1 MAKNRTFRWRP
12 VVEQAVG
19 ILILVAVGW
28 YFWERRDTVAQI
40 VDVSLYVL
48 VALTV
53 GVLLSWIVVAWQSYL
68 LFRAQ
73 GIEIGFLEN
82 LIVATATGFGNYL
95 PMRVGTLIRIR
106 YMKQVHGMRYARFG
120 SMTGMRIVLMQSAT
134 GLLGLIG
141 VAGLW
146 ATQGTISLVL
156 AGLFLAIFVVSAAAF
171 SLRVPRATG
180 SGLVRRVWNDFIEG
194 FEVTRARPGIALQ
207 VMGLVMV
214 QYALLAWRLQVSL
227 AAVDVEAS
235 FFLLAMLGP
244 LTALV
249 SALAFTPGGLGI
261 REALIG
267 YVTYEVGMSF
277 DIGMIA
283 GAVDRAVILCLI
295 AVLGSVSFGYIWWGV
310 RARRNR
316 LREPADG
323 GEL

>member
-1 MAKNRTFRWRP
+1 MPKNRTFRWRP

-28 YFWERRDTVAQI
+28 YFWERRDTIAQI

-48 VALTV
+48 LALII
-53 GVLLSWIVVAWQSYL
+53 GVLLSWTVVSWQSYL

-73 GIEIGFLEN
+73 GIEIGFMEN
-82 LIVATATGFGNYL
+82 LIVTTSMTFGNYL
-95 PMRVGTLIRIR
+95 PMRIGTIVRIR
-106 YMKQVHGMRYARFG
+106 YMKTVHGMRYARFG

-141 VAGLW
+141 VVGLW
-146 ATQGTISLVL
+146 ATQGTVSVIL
-156 AGLFLAIFVVSAAAF
+156 AALFLAIFLVSVAAF

-180 SGLVRRVWNDFIEG
+180 SGLIRRVWNDFIEG
-194 FEVTRARPGIALQ
+194 FDVTRSRPGVALQ
-207 VMGLVMV
+207 VMALVIA

-227 AAVDVEAS
+227 AAVGVEAS

-249 SALAFTPGGLGI
+249 SALALTPGGLGV

-267 YVTYEVGMSF
+267 YVTFEVGMTF

-283 GAVDRAVILCLI
+283 GAVDRAVVLCLV
-295 AVLGSVSFGYIWWGV
+295 AVLGSLSFGYVWWGV
-310 RARRNR
+310 RGRGSPT
-316 LREPADG
+316 RETADG
-323 GEL
+323 GEH

>member
-227 AAVDVEAS
+227 AAVGVEAS